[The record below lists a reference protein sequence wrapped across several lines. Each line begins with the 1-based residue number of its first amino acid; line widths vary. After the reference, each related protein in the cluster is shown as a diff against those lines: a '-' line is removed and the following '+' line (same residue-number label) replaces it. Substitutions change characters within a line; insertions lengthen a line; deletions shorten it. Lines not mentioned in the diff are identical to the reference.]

1 MRGAGVGDGL
11 GEGDGV
17 GDGVCARASSGS
29 FEAAIP
35 ATPSAGRLLTK
46 FRLAMFAS
54 FARGALVFFFIC
66 FGDQMQMYAEIT
78 TEGIKY
84 AGSKLKLLPHILRL
98 AEKVQPQTVFDGFSG
113 TTRVSQAFAQAGYRV
128 IANDI
133 AIWSKVFAECYL
145 LSPHPLEHYQKL
157 MDHLNAL
164 PGRHGWF
171 TEHYGSADGLK
182 KPWQQHNTL
191 KLDAIREEIE
201 HLSGHEKVVAL
212 TSLILAMDEVDSTL
226 GHYASYL
233 SEWSLRS
240 YREMKLRLPRI
251 IPKTKGHEV
260 HQADIFDIV
269 SNVEADL
276 AYYDPPYGSNND
288 KMPPSRV
295 RYASY
300 YHLWTSICLFD
311 KPELFGKAK
320 RRVDTSD
327 TLSASVF
334 EDFRRTKSTRFVVV
348 EAIDRL
354 LKQTHT
360 KHIILSYSSGG
371 RATAEELNDVI
382 RSSGKLLEVVEID
395 YQRNV
400 MGGMRWTHEWVRD
413 AEHKNREFL
422 FLIER

>member
-1 MRGAGVGDGL
+1 
-11 GEGDGV
+11 
-17 GDGVCARASSGS
+17 
-29 FEAAIP
+29 
-35 ATPSAGRLLTK
+35 
-46 FRLAMFAS
+46 
-54 FARGALVFFFIC
+54 
-66 FGDQMQMYAEIT
+66 MQKYAEIT

-84 AGSKLKLLPHILRL
+84 AGSKLKLVPHILSL
-98 AEKVQPQTVFDGFSG
+98 AEKVRPQTVFDGFSG
-113 TTRVSQAFAQAGYRV
+113 TTRASQAFAQAGYRV

-133 AIWSKVFAECYL
+133 AAWSKVFAECYL
-145 LSPHPLEHYQKL
+145 LSPFPREHYKDL
-157 MDHLNAL
+157 IDHLNAV

-182 KPWQQHNTL
+182 KPWQRHNTL

-201 HLSGHEKVVAL
+201 QLSGHEKAVAIA
-212 TSLILAMDEVDSTL
+212 SLILAMDEVDSTI

-233 SEWSLRS
+233 SAWSPRS

-251 IPKTKGHEV
+251 IPKTKEHVV
-260 HQADIFDIV
+260 HQTNIFDIV
-269 SNVEADL
+269 STIHADL
-276 AYYDPPYGSNND
+276 SYYDPPYGSNND

-311 KPELFGKAK
+311 RPSLFGKAK
-320 RRVDTSD
+320 RRADTSD

-334 EDFRRTKSTRFVVV
+334 EDFRRTPAGRFVVV
-348 EAIDRL
+348 EAIERL
-354 LKQTHT
+354 LKQTKS

-395 YQRNV
+395 YKRNV

-413 AEHKNREFL
+413 AEQTNREFL